1 MLTVPAVAWRGLA
14 PRRALGLAGLDVSL
28 RFAPGR
34 ALALRVEPR
43 CASLAPGGL
52 LSLTPSRR
60 PGAARFAC
68 SWDTRPLR
76 AGELLVQRPAMPAEG
91 ARGRCAP
98 RGVGDSA
105 GESVW
110 LRSILLRRV
119 KRVDLPSGA
128 APFRRIAHAGTG
140 TRVKAALRFA
150 HVLARSV
157 LGFACAPHAACGRA
171 LAPVPARAKPASRRL
186 PMADPQPDTKG
197 RNRERNHPRP
207 NHPHTRGRSPRTPRG
222 SPPGRHPS
230 TGESASRNRRPL
242 ARLRG
247 RRADSRAV
255 SPDA

>member
-1 MLTVPAVAWRGLA
+1 MAPGSAHPSSRKSSPFSCLRAVPA
-14 PRRALGLAGLDVSL
+14 L
-28 RFAPGR
+28 R
-34 ALALRVEPR
+34 
-43 CASLAPGGL
+43 ASLARGGRARCARANGRSSGRL
-52 LSLTPSRR
+52 CRR
-60 PGAARFAC
+60 
-68 SWDTRPLR
+68 
-76 AGELLVQRPAMPAEG
+76 EG

-98 RGVGDSA
+98 RGVGASA

-140 TRVKAALRFA
+140 ARVKAALRFA

-230 TGESASRNRRPL
+230 TG
-242 ARLRG
+242 
-247 RRADSRAV
+247 
-255 SPDA
+255 

>member
-1 MLTVPAVAWRGLA
+1 MTCG
-14 PRRALGLAGLDVSL
+14 PRSI
-28 RFAPGR
+28 
-34 ALALRVEPR
+34 
-43 CASLAPGGL
+43 
-52 LSLTPSRR
+52 
-60 PGAARFAC
+60 AC

-76 AGELLVQRPAMPAEG
+76 AGELPVQRPAMPAEG
-91 ARGRCAP
+91 ARVRCAP
-98 RGVGDSA
+98 RGVGASA

-171 LAPVPARAKPASRRL
+171 LAPVPARAEPASRRL

-207 NHPHTRGRSPRTPRG
+207 NHPHTRGRSPPHPPRLTAWQASVNRLIGCARRPRIGLAARPTRRFACCIAGRVRTTTPAPFAWRQSSTAPPSASPSFVNRPAHVEQIKSVTPESTPRKT
-222 SPPGRHPS
+222 SS
-230 TGESASRNRRPL
+230 T
-242 ARLRG
+242 
-247 RRADSRAV
+247 
-255 SPDA
+255 